1 MTPTYR
7 GSDFTTEISTLHT
20 TITTRRGGVDEEA
33 HECEEISGQSSEAT
47 IVTSIVKITMMITE
61 EILESTAVT
70 SEEISDDREDV
81 EAGADTTIKI
91 PRCR

>member
-7 GSDFTTEISTLHT
+7 GRDFTTEISTLHT
-20 TITTRRGGVDEEA
+20 RITTRRDGVDEA
-33 HECEEISGQSSEAT
+33 HECEEISEAISEAT

-61 EILESTAVT
+61 EISESTEVT

-91 PRCR
+91 PRGR